1 VVRLLLQVVET
12 LLPRLHD
19 NGMEGQVSEVESP
32 MKMSRILQ
40 GNVTWSLVD
49 GQFVMKDDYLD
60 ESLLLMLYNFL
71 DGGKGGLLI

>member
-1 VVRLLLQVVET
+1 M
-12 LLPRLHD
+12 LLPRLPD
-19 NGMEGQVSEVESP
+19 NGMEGQVSGVESP
-32 MKMSRILQ
+32 MKMSKILR

-71 DGGKGGLLI
+71 DGGRAGLLI